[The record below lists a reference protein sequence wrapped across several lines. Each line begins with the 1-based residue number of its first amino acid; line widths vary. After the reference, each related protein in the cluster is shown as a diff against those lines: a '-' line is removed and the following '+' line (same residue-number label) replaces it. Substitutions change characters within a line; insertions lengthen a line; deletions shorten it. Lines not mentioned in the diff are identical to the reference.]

1 MLLFTNTL
9 TSLRKKIMN
18 KKLLLGFGLLIITLL
33 LAAPA
38 CKNLTTESNLDDSLD
53 PVEEVTRI
61 NGANNATITVNRAEN
76 AYFRLN
82 FSDISENN
90 VIGNGE
96 GEGWCIDWQKP
107 IDSNGG
113 VYTNIQ
119 LYSTYNV
126 TKWKPINYLFNIMDQ
141 LKQDDPQMTGLEVQI
156 AIWLMRGNPILNLDT
171 VDIED
176 LPGRMHNNGEPT
188 FNRQK
193 VDYILQVVESGYRDF
208 VPAEGSRFAVIAE
221 TPADVQT
228 VITVVE

>member
-1 MLLFTNTL
+1 
-9 TSLRKKIMN
+9 MN
-18 KKLLLGFGLLIITLL
+18 KKLFTGFGLLLSIFLI
-33 LAAPA
+33 AAPS
-38 CKNLTTESNLDDSLD
+38 CKKLTTESNLDDSLD
-53 PVEEVTRI
+53 PVEEVSRI

-82 FSDISENN
+82 FSEISENS

-126 TKWKPINYLFNIMDQ
+126 EKWKPINYLFNIIDQ
-141 LKQDDPQMTGLEVQI
+141 LKQDDPQMTSLEVQI

-208 VPAEGSRFAVIAE
+208 VPSEGTRFAVIAE
-221 TPADVQT
+221 TPAEVQT